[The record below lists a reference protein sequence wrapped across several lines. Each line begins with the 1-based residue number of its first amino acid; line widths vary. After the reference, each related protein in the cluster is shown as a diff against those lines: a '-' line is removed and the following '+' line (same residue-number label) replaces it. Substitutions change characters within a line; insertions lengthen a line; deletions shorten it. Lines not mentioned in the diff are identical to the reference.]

1 MELIFPVEKTSD
13 GFSTAKT
20 AGHEKGRA
28 EPVIRELLQN
38 CLDARDKTSDR
49 VDVIFTIDELPL
61 SRIPRLEDYRR
72 VYLEASGQ
80 QREHGGL
87 SAPDRNVCARIE
99 QVLDSDAT
107 GVLFCRDN
115 GIGLNKE
122 TMNRLLSEGNT
133 SKTEG
138 GAGSVGVGHLTAF
151 AASDLRYIVY
161 GGKTAEGFRGSG
173 RALLAAWLDKEI
185 KGTRSSEGTLAEKET
200 RQRTLFDSG
209 FFYLESPPSLLKKEM
224 RKVSTTGTVVAVLGF
239 DRFGHEDKEETALEM
254 LKISAAHFLP
264 AVLKGRMTVEVRT
277 GRTLQKLDS
286 GSVGGILDPQG
297 RLRARDVRLPEGIA
311 YRSWRTIKEGVRVE
325 NGLGADIRFR
335 PLGEKEKGTRVHF
348 YRDGMWITWKAPWVT
363 GFGAYQPFDAAVMVD
378 RGNELY
384 DLIRDSEGA
393 THYEINQHNLAKA
406 KDKKR
411 LRELLKQI
419 TDLLKEQAEEIS
431 HDTFTPEGFAVF
443 GAGEKRAEITRP
455 PSRSPKP
462 VEDQDEG
469 GRRQSLSDGN
479 EKETDNGNGDNN
491 NDEDEKPVIKPARP
505 KPGRP
510 AQIRK
515 SVRIEQEDG
524 LIKALTVSVDSNQH
538 PAVGVRVIRETGS
551 DETCDIQ
558 LGSKYYSIKPADE
571 LTEQSDPYEVRW
583 ENGTGIFRV
592 VLDPPHPAESGVPAV
607 DLVVRK

>member
-13 GFSTAKT
+13 GFSTSKT

-38 CLDARDKTSDR
+38 CLDARYKTSDR

-61 SRIPRLEDYRR
+61 SRVPRLEDYRR
-72 VYLEASGQ
+72 VYREASRQ

-99 QVLDSDAT
+99 QVLDSGET

-115 GIGLNKE
+115 GIGLNEE

-138 GAGSVGVGHLTAF
+138 GAGSVGVGHLTAY

-173 RALLAAWLDKEI
+173 RALLAAWLDEDIKE
-185 KGTRSSEGTLAEKET
+185 TRSSEGTLAEKET
-200 RQRTLFDSG
+200 KQHTLFDSG
-209 FFYLESPPSLLKKEM
+209 FFYLEEPPSLLEKEM
-224 RKVSTTGTVVAVLGF
+224 GAVPATGTVVAVLGF
-239 DRFGHEDKEETALEM
+239 DRFGYEDREETALEM
-254 LKISAAHFLP
+254 LKISASHFLP
-264 AVLKGRMTVEVRT
+264 AVLKGRMTVAVRT
-277 GRTLQKLDS
+277 GRTHRVLDS

-297 RLRARDVRLPEGIA
+297 QLRARGVRLPEGMA
-311 YRSWRTIKEGVRVE
+311 YRSWRTIKEGVEVE

-335 PLGEKEKGTRVHF
+335 QLGEQEKGTRVHF

-363 GFGAYQPFDAAVMVD
+363 GFGGYQPFDAAVMVD

-393 THYEINQHNLAKA
+393 THYEINQHNLANP

-419 TDLLKEQAEEIS
+419 TDLLKEQAGEIS
-431 HDTFTPEGFAVF
+431 NDVFTPEGFAVF
-443 GAGEKRAEITRP
+443 GMGEKRAEIARP
-455 PSRSPKP
+455 PSRSVKP
-462 VEDQDEG
+462 VENQDEG
-469 GRRQSLSDGN
+469 GRRESLPDGN
-479 EKETDNGNGDNN
+479 ENEAENGNGDNN
-491 NDEDEKPVIKPARP
+491 TEDEKPVIKPA
-505 KPGRP
+505 KPRRGRS
-510 AQIRK
+510 AQITK
-515 SVRIEQEDG
+515 SVRIEQEGG
-524 LIKALTVSVDSNQH
+524 LIKALTVSIDSNQH

-558 LGSKYYSIKPADE
+558 LGSEFYSIKPADG
-571 LTEQSDPYEVRW
+571 LTEQSDSWEVRW

-592 VLDPPHPAESGVPAV
+592 VLDPPRPVESGVPAV